1 MAMRAFLFLMLGMLA
16 LDAGAA
22 GRIDRLEP
30 PFWWAGM
37 QDKRLELLVHGA
49 NIATLEPVVDHDDVS
64 IAAVHRSD
72 NPNYLFVELELS
84 PDAGAGSF
92 RIDFEDAG
100 APVLHHDYVL
110 HARKEGSAARAG
122 FDASDVIYLITP
134 DRFANGDPQND
145 EVEQLAD
152 GLDRSDPYGRHG
164 GDLRGIV
171 DRLDYIADMGYTQI
185 WLNPVLEN
193 DQPEA
198 SYHGYA
204 TTDFYRVDPRFGSNE
219 LYRQLAQEAAERDIG
234 LIMDMIPNHCGSEHW
249 WMDDL
254 PAADWINYGG
264 QFVGTTHDRT
274 SLFDP
279 HGAAV
284 DRERFSDGWFVPTMP
299 DMNQRN
305 PRLAAYLI
313 QNAIWWVEYA
323 GLSGI
328 RVDTWPYPDKAFL
341 AEWGRR
347 LTSEY
352 PDLNIVG
359 EEWLTNPA
367 MVAYWQRGTYRQD
380 GYESYLPSLMDFPL
394 HDAVMTGLKEETGGG
409 KGLERIYRMLANDFL
424 YGDPRNLVIF
434 PDNHDMSRVYTQL
447 DERFDLYRIALV
459 FFLTSRGIPQHY
471 YGDEILMT
479 NPGTD
484 SHGVIRSDFP
494 GGWPGDAVDGF
505 TGAGLADRQ
514 KEAQGLTRKLLN
526 WRKTATAVHDGTLTQ
541 YAPEDGTYTYFRKN
555 DRQTVMVVI
564 NTTAAEKRVEQAR
577 FGDVLA
583 GTETGSEVLSG
594 EPWSPGGALDVPAN
608 SVLLF
613 DLHP

>member
-16 LDAGAA
+16 LDAGA

-49 NIATLEPVVDHDDVS
+49 NIATLEPVIDHDDVS
-64 IAAVHRSD
+64 IVAVHRSD

-84 PDAGAGSF
+84 PDAGAGRF
-92 RIDFEDAG
+92 RIDFENAG
-100 APVLHHDYVL
+100 APVLHHDYEL
-110 HARKEGSAARAG
+110 HARKESSAARAG
-122 FDASDVIYLITP
+122 FDASDVVYLITP

-152 GLDRSDPYGRHG
+152 GLDRSNPYGRHG

-279 HGAAV
+279 HGAAA
-284 DRERFSDGWFVPTMP
+284 DRDRFSDGWFVPTMP

-323 GLSGI
+323 GLSGL
-328 RVDTWPYPDKAFL
+328 RVDTWPYSDKAFL

-347 LTSEY
+347 LATEY
-352 PDLNIVG
+352 PNLNIVG

-459 FFLTSRGIPQHY
+459 FFLTTRGIPQHY

-484 SHGVIRSDFP
+484 SHGIIRSDFP

-505 TGAGLADRQ
+505 SGAGLADRQ

-526 WRKTATAVHDGTLTQ
+526 WRKTATAVHNGTLTQ
-541 YAPEDGTYTYFRKN
+541 YAPEDGSYTYFRKN

-564 NTTAAEKRVEQAR
+564 NTSGAEKRIDLAR
-577 FGDVLA
+577 FVDVLS
-583 GTETGSEVLSG
+583 GTETGSDVLSG
-594 EPWSPGGALDVPAN
+594 EAWSSGAVDVPAN
-608 SVLLF
+608 SVVLF
-613 DLHP
+613 DLNPQP

>member
-1 MAMRAFLFLMLGMLA
+1 MRALLLVMLGLVA

-22 GRIDRLEP
+22 GRIERLEP
-30 PFWWAGM
+30 PFWWTGM
-37 QDKRLELLVHGA
+37 QDKRLELLVHGED
-49 NIATLEPVVDHDDVS
+49 IATLEPVIDHDDVNLV
-64 IAAVHRSD
+64 AVHRSD
-72 NPNYLFVELELS
+72 NPNYLFIELELA
-84 PDAGAGSF
+84 PDAGSGRF
-92 RIDFEDAG
+92 RIDFEDSG
-100 APVLHHDYVL
+100 SPVLHHDYEL
-110 HARKEGSAARAG
+110 RAREEGSAARAG

-134 DRFANGDPQND
+134 DRFANGDSQND
-145 EVEQLAD
+145 EVEGLAE

-164 GDLRGIV
+164 GDLKGII
-171 DRLDYIADMGYTQI
+171 DNLGYIADMGYTQI

-219 LYRQLAQEAAERDIG
+219 QYRQLAQEAGERNMG
-234 LIMDMIPNHCGSEHW
+234 LIMDMIPNHCGSKHW

-254 PAADWINYGG
+254 PADDWVNYGG

-279 HGAAV
+279 HGAAA

-305 PRLAAYLI
+305 PRLATYLI

-328 RVDTWPYPDKAFL
+328 RVDTWPYSQKAFL
-341 AEWGRR
+341 TEWGRR
-347 LTSEY
+347 LTAEY
-352 PDLNIVG
+352 PHLNIVG

-367 MVAYWQRGTYRQD
+367 MVAYWQRGTPRAD

-394 HDAVMTGLKEETGGG
+394 HDAVMTGLREETGGG
-409 KGLERIYRMLANDFL
+409 RGLERIYRMLANDFL
-424 YGDPRNLVIF
+424 YGDPHNLVVF

-447 DERFDLYRIALV
+447 GERFDLYRIALV
-459 FFLTSRGIPQHY
+459 FFLTTRGIPQHY
-471 YGDEILMT
+471 YGDEILMV

-494 GGWPGDAVDGF
+494 GGWPGDTADGF
-505 TGAGLADRQ
+505 TGPGLTDRQ
-514 KEAQGLTRKLLN
+514 KEAQAFTRRLLN

-564 NTTAAEKRVEQAR
+564 NTSGTQKRIDLAR
-577 FGDVLA
+577 FADTIT
-583 GTETGSEVLSG
+583 GTETGSDVLSG
-594 EPWSPGGALDVPAN
+594 EAWSSGPVDVPAT
-608 SVLLF
+608 SVVLF
-613 DLHP
+613 DLTSQP